1 MLEFHFNIATAPT
14 RNTKRWKNSEMSW
27 QDFCRR
33 VEQPIVTGETAAEY
47 KAMTKSDKDRAKDTG
62 GFVGGYLEDGIRK
75 KDKIRSR
82 ALLTLDADHVSNAD
96 AFLSSVRQQLSDT
109 AWALYSTHSH
119 TPDKP
124 RFRLVIP
131 LGRKVAPDEYEP
143 IGRRIAQ
150 RIDIES
156 MDPTTYEASRF
167 MYWPSKSQDGEYVHI
182 VHDGSLLAA
191 DAVLGSYENWRDA
204 TTWPTAKAET
214 VARQRELKKLGDPRE
229 KKNIVG
235 AFCTAYTISEAI
247 AEFLPD
253 VYTPCDVPNRY
264 TYANGS
270 TTGGFI
276 VYDDDLHAYSH
287 HATDPI
293 SGQDVNAFDL
303 VRLNRFIERDDDVKE
318 DTPINKRPSFL
329 AMEALANDDDKVKK
343 ILLADIASDFDD
355 ALLQSE
361 NGDGVDDDAFD
372 WLTKLERGGKDGRTI
387 KATAGNFLLILEN
400 DPRLKGMAALDDF
413 SHRVLLQHDLPWRK
427 MRKKDGDVWTD
438 ADDAQLRNY
447 ISTTYRNL
455 TGKALID
462 DAFTEVTQKAH
473 FHQVID
479 WWKTLKWDGVKR
491 VGRILIDY
499 LGAEDSEY
507 TEAVTTL
514 FFKAGV
520 ARCMVPGI
528 KFDTCLVLTGP
539 QGIGKSTIL
548 ARMGGAWFND
558 SIVSM
563 QGKDVIEQLQGSLVV
578 ELAEMQAT
586 KRAENDQI
594 KAFISRQVDKFRM
607 PYGHRTGEFPRQCIF
622 AATTNED
629 AFLKDRTGARRF
641 LIVQCSGDAAKPLKD
656 FTKEVAAQCWAELLE
671 IWKEDKSMILSAELQ
686 KVAAAIQEE
695 HSEGSEKFGLVQD
708 YLDTLLPYSW
718 DSWDLTTRRQYLR
731 GDMIEPPAGEVVR
744 DKVCAMEIWC
754 ELFENN
760 RAAMKNVDAREI
772 NSILLQMPGWES
784 KTGGG
789 SRGRLKFKHYGSQR
803 AFVRVSAGK
812 EQSGRV
818 QSALDIGHPIEDLL

>member
-1 MLEFHFNIATAPT
+1 MFKFNIATAPT
-14 RNTKRWKNSEMSW
+14 RNTKQWTNREITW
-27 QDFCRR
+27 QEFCHTI
-33 VEQPIVTGETAAEY
+33 EEPIVTSETAAEY
-47 KAMTKSDKDRAKDTG
+47 KAMTKTEKGQAKDTG
-62 GFVGGYLEDGIRK
+62 GFVGGYLEDGLRK
-75 KDKIRSR
+75 KDKVKNRV
-82 ALLTLDADHVSNAD
+82 LLTLDADRISKGD
-96 AFLSSVRQQLSDT
+96 AFLTSVREQLAGT
-109 AWALYSTHSH
+109 TWAIYSTHSH
-119 TPDKP
+119 TADKP

-131 LGRKVAPDEYEP
+131 LNRKVSPDEYEP

-150 RIDIES
+150 RIDIEA

-167 MYWPSKSQDGEYVHI
+167 MYWPSHSKDGEYI
-182 VHDGSLLAA
+182 KEISEGSLLDV
-191 DAVLGSYENWRDA
+191 DAILSSYENWQDA
-204 TTWPTAKAET
+204 TTWPIARAET
-214 VARQRELKKLGDPRE
+214 VAHQRELKKLGDPRE
-229 KKNIVG
+229 KKGIVG
-235 AFCTAYTISEAI
+235 DFCKAYSITEAI
-247 AEFLPD
+247 AAFLPE

-264 TYANGS
+264 TYAEGS
-270 TTGGFI
+270 TTGGVI
-276 VYDDDLHAYSH
+276 IYDDDLHAYSH

-303 VRLNRFIERDDDVKE
+303 VRLNKFIERDDDIKE
-318 DTPINKRPSFL
+318 DTPINKRPSYM
-329 AMEALANDDDKVKK
+329 AMAEFAQQDANVAKVQMAEIAGDFSDDLLDGEGAGDEAFN
-343 ILLADIASDFDD
+343 
-355 ALLQSE
+355 
-361 NGDGVDDDAFD
+361 
-372 WLTKLERGGKDGRTI
+372 WLTALERGGKDGRTI

-413 SHRVLLQHDLPWRK
+413 SHRVLLKRDLPWRR

-479 WWKTLKWDGVKR
+479 WWNTLKWDGKPR
-491 VGRILIDY
+491 VSRILIDY
-499 LGAEDSEY
+499 LGAEDCEY

-520 ARCMVPGI
+520 ARCFVPGI

-548 ARMGGAWFND
+548 NRMGGAWFND
-558 SIVSM
+558 SIISL

-578 ELAEMQAT
+578 ELAEMQAA
-586 KRAENDQI
+586 KRAENDQM
-594 KAFISRQVDKFRM
+594 KAFISRQVDKFRL

-641 LIVQCSGDAAKPLKD
+641 LIVPCMGGGVKPLKE
-656 FTKEVAAQCWAELLE
+656 FTKAEAAQCWAELLE
-671 IWKEDKSMILSAELQ
+671 IWKEDKSMMLSEEMQKQAAE
-686 KVAAAIQEE
+686 IQEE

-708 YLDTLLPYSW
+708 YLDTLLPWSW
-718 DSWDLTTRRQYLR
+718 DDWDLNTRRQFLR
-731 GDMIEPPAGEVVR
+731 GDMVEPPVGEVVR

-772 NSILLQMPGWES
+772 NSILLQMPGWVS
-784 KTGGG
+784 YSHAN
-789 SRGRLKFKHYGSQR
+789 SRGKLKFKHYGVQR
-803 AFVRVSAGK
+803 AFVRESSAYGRYRALK
-812 EQSGRV
+812 EVANNGNRM
-818 QSALDIGHPIEDLL
+818 EDLL

>member
-1 MLEFHFNIATAPT
+1 MFKFNIATAPT
-14 RNTKRWKNSEMSW
+14 RNTKQWTNKEMTW
-27 QDFCRR
+27 QEFCHTI
-33 VEQPIVTGETAAEY
+33 EEPIVTSETAAEY
-47 KAMTKSDKDRAKDTG
+47 KAMTKTEKGQAKDTG
-62 GFVGGYLEDGIRK
+62 GFVGGYLEDGLRK
-75 KDKIRSR
+75 KDKVKNRV
-82 ALLTLDADHVSNAD
+82 LLTLDADRISKGDV
-96 AFLSSVRQQLSDT
+96 FLTSVREQLAGM
-109 AWALYSTHSH
+109 AWAVYSTHSH
-119 TPDKP
+119 TADKP
-124 RFRLVIP
+124 RFRIVIP
-131 LGRKVAPDEYEP
+131 LSRKVSSDEYEP

-150 RIDIES
+150 RIDIEA

-167 MYWPSKSQDGEYVHI
+167 MYWPSHSKDGEYI
-182 VHDGSLLAA
+182 KEISEGSLLDV
-191 DAVLGSYENWRDA
+191 DAVLSSYENWRDA
-204 TTWPTAKAET
+204 TTWPIAKAET
-214 VARQRELKKLGDPRE
+214 VAHQREIKKLGDPRE
-229 KKNIVG
+229 KNGIVG
-235 AFCTAYTISEAI
+235 DFCKAYTITEAI
-247 AEFLPD
+247 AEFLPE

-264 TYANGS
+264 TYAEGS
-270 TTGGFI
+270 TTGGVI
-276 VYDDDLHAYSH
+276 IYDDDLHAYSH

-303 VRLNRFIERDDDVKE
+303 VRLNKFIERDDDIKE
-318 DTPINKRPSFL
+318 DTPINKRPSYM
-329 AMEALANDDDKVKK
+329 AMSEFAQRDAKVAKVQIAEIAGDFSDDLLDGEGAGDEAFN
-343 ILLADIASDFDD
+343 
-355 ALLQSE
+355 
-361 NGDGVDDDAFD
+361 
-372 WLTKLERGGKDGRTI
+372 WLTQLERGGKDGRTI

-413 SHRVLLQHDLPWRK
+413 SHRVLLKHDLPWRE

-479 WWKTLKWDGVKR
+479 WWKTLKWDGKPR
-491 VGRILIDY
+491 VSRILIDY
-499 LGAEDSEY
+499 LGAEDCEY

-520 ARCMVPGI
+520 ARCFVPGI

-548 ARMGGAWFND
+548 NRMGGAWFND
-558 SIVSM
+558 SIISL

-578 ELAEMQAT
+578 ELAEMQAA
-586 KRAENDQI
+586 KRAENDQM
-594 KAFISRQVDKFRM
+594 KAFISRQVDKFRL

-641 LIVQCSGDAAKPLKD
+641 LIVPCMGGGVKPLKE
-656 FTKEVAAQCWAELLE
+656 FTKAEAAQCWAELLE
-671 IWKEDKSMILSAELQ
+671 IWKEDKSMILREELQ
-686 KVAAAIQEE
+686 KQAAEIQEE

-708 YLDTLLPYSW
+708 YLDTLLPWSW
-718 DSWDLTTRRQYLR
+718 DDWDLNTRRQFLR
-731 GDMIEPPAGEVVR
+731 GDMVEPPVGEVVR

-760 RAAMKNVDAREI
+760 RAAMKNIDAREI
-772 NSILLQMPGWES
+772 NSILLQMPGWIPCKQENN
-784 KTGGG
+784 
-789 SRGRLKFKHYGSQR
+789 RGKLRFKHYGVQR
-803 AFVRVSAGK
+803 AFVRKSTSR
-812 EQSGRV
+812 EQNGCC
-818 QSALDIGHPIEDLL
+818 QFDTKIGNDIENLL